1 MNKRTSDTTNTSKP
15 PASPATSRADRPR
28 FAPHAVLWASAFVLA
43 GLVLLQAQRVV
54 GPVANAELVSRT
66 GDTTIMTVSGPSDDA
81 LWVLDERSEQLFIYA
96 PQQRGGIELVQKLS
110 LSTMF
115 RDARRAAGGG

>member
-1 MNKRTSDTTNTSKP
+1 MNNQTTNHTSNSEQTP
-15 PASPATSRADRPR
+15 GTTRARRPR

-54 GPVANAELVSRT
+54 GPVASAELVSRT

-96 PQQRGGIELVQKLS
+96 AQQRGGIELVQKLS
-110 LSTMF
+110 LSTLF